1 MADVRNPHPGPRRV
15 PLLGCAIDAVTEDE
29 AVTRIMGWCRDG
41 DGGCRT
47 VITLNAAVVTMLRGD
62 PVLRAAVGSA
72 DLVLADGMPLVW
84 AARWLGTPLPGRVTG
99 VDLMTRL
106 LDAGRV
112 RGLRVFLL
120 GTTQER
126 LDRMVAVVGVRHPGV
141 VVAGARNGYFAAAEH
156 AEVAAQ
162 IRAARADLLLL
173 GMPTPAKEIWCARH
187 RDVLATPVALGVGGA
202 FDVLAGCVRRAPTW
216 MQAAGLEWLWRLAME
231 PRRLWRRYLVSNTRF
246 AALLAVAMAARLP
259 LIRRNP
265 AITPGAGS
273 GPPGSRR

>member
-1 MADVRNPHPGPRRV
+1 MTEVRNPPPGPRRV

-41 DGGCRT
+41 DRGCRT

-106 LDAGRV
+106 LDAGRA

-162 IRAARADLLLL
+162 IRAARADLLLI

-202 FDVLAGCVRRAPTW
+202 FDVLAGFVRRAPTW

-246 AALLAVAMAARLP
+246 AVLLAVAMAQRLP

-265 AITPGAGS
+265 AITPGS
-273 GPPGSRR
+273 GHPGSLR

>member
-1 MADVRNPHPGPRRV
+1 MTDARNPPPGPRRV

-29 AVTRIMGWCRDG
+29 AVTRIMGWCGDG
-41 DGGCRT
+41 DRACRT

-106 LDAGRV
+106 LDAGRD

-126 LDRMVAVVGVRHPGV
+126 LDRMVAVVGARHPGV
-141 VVAGARNGYFAAAEH
+141 VVAGARNGYFADAEH

-162 IRAARADLLLL
+162 IRAARADLLLI
-173 GMPTPAKEIWCARH
+173 GMPTPAKEVWCARH

-202 FDVLAGCVRRAPTW
+202 FDVLAGFVRRAPTW

-246 AALLAVAMAARLP
+246 AALLAVAMARRLP

-265 AITPGAGS
+265 AITPGS
-273 GPPGSRR
+273 GHLGSRR

>member
-1 MADVRNPHPGPRRV
+1 MRSPPGATPATTWSD
-15 PLLGCAIDAVTEDE
+15 PEEG
-29 AVTRIMGWCRDG
+29 DG
-41 DGGCRT
+41 DGACRT

-62 PVLRAAVGSA
+62 PVLRAAVRSA

-106 LDAGRV
+106 LDAGRA

-120 GTTQER
+120 GATQER

-162 IRAARADLLLL
+162 IRAARADLLLI
-173 GMPTPAKEIWCARH
+173 GMPTPAKEIWCAQH
-187 RDVLATPVALGVGGA
+187 RDVLGTPVALGVGGA
-202 FDVLAGCVRRAPTW
+202 FDVLAGFVRRAPTW

-246 AALLAVAMAARLP
+246 VALVAVAMAERLP

-265 AITPGAGS
+265 AITRGAGS
-273 GPPGSRR
+273 GHPGSRR